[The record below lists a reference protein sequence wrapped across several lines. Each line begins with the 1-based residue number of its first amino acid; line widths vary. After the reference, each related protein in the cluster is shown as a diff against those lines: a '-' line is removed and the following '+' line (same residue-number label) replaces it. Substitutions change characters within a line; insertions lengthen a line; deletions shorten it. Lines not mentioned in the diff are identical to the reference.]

1 MATTTAGVDRQT
13 ERAYA
18 QYEEHIL
25 ARDQVAAS
33 EVFYDLV
40 RAGRTNEEILRETVR
55 IHAPFTHVPYH
66 QRIDGGVVRFVNND
80 HCLLSARASLRLP
93 EFVSEELRRLPLAQT
108 VWYVPS
114 GLDIWNQ
121 LLGKMPG
128 HYNRRGSTPSLE
140 QGVAKPEVHWENRR
154 TPIPF
159 DGTYEEGLNHWLT
172 LVQRGEVMHS
182 YGVFLGLFEQEAR
195 RPELLAQL
203 MFAGL
208 IDVQDRVLWNRSF
221 TTGHKSYRARATIE
235 LSQAVGWDQA
245 ADIIYAGVPD
255 IAVGPRWH
263 SSFEAGCQIFM
274 TRLDLEAPKSTL
286 AATVRSM
293 RDEELFAQQQPLTKP
308 ESDALVFALTNGHE
322 AGYVDIVVNLL
333 LAGRGPRQ
341 ILDTMQVA
349 ASHLLL
355 ATGTADN
362 FATSQHCAEYLNTLR
377 WFYDHFE
384 HPHRTKMLFVAGSFI
399 TQTAQH
405 LQNLPG
411 NGRPIIRAPHD
422 AEAMSRDQVLKQ
434 LDDALI
440 GLDPAASVSWTRAYL
455 DAGHER
461 SPLVRTLATAA
472 TKLGNDPH
480 NQEIGLC
487 LIEDY
492 LHSKSLDREMLL
504 LACAHHTAG
513 HRKYGDTLE
522 SYRRYADAFD
532 IDTKQWTVADGD
544 PLDVYTDEILR
555 EELGD
560 LPARG

>member
-1 MATTTAGVDRQT
+1 MATQTMHIDRQT
-13 ERAYA
+13 ARSYA
-18 QYEEHIL
+18 SYEEKIL
-25 ARDQVAAS
+25 ARDQVGAS

-40 RAGRTNEEILRETVR
+40 RAGRSNEEILRETIR
-55 IHAPFTHVPYH
+55 IHAPYTHVPYH

-93 EFVSEELRRLPLAQT
+93 SFVPEALRRLPLAQT
-108 VWYVPS
+108 VWYVPT

-128 HYNRRGSTPSLE
+128 HYNRRGQKSLE
-140 QGVAKPEVHWENRR
+140 TGVASPEVHWENRR
-154 TPIPF
+154 EPIRL
-159 DGTYEEGLNHWLT
+159 DGSYEEGLNHWLT
-172 LVQRGEVMHS
+172 LVAQGQVMQS
-182 YGVFLGLFEQEAR
+182 YGVFLGLFEEEAR

-255 IAVGPRWH
+255 IAVGPRWY
-263 SSFEAGCQIFM
+263 SSFEAACQIFM
-274 TRLDLEAPKSTL
+274 ARLELEPPKSTL
-286 AATVRSM
+286 APTTAST
-293 RDEELFAQQQPLTKP
+293 RDRDLFAQQQPLTKP
-308 ESDALVFALTNGHE
+308 EADALVTALTR
-322 AGYVDIVVNLL
+322 GYESAYVEHVVQLL

-341 ILDTMQVA
+341 ILEAMQIA
-349 ASHLLL
+349 AARLLL
-355 ATGTADN
+355 DTGTADN

-384 HPHRTKMLFVAGSFI
+384 HPHRTKLLFVAGSFI
-399 TQTAQH
+399 IQTALH

-411 NGRPIIRAPHD
+411 NGGPVIGAPKD
-422 AEAMSRDQVLKQ
+422 AESLSRDAVLRA

-440 GLDPAASVSWTRAYL
+440 GLDAPASVAWTRAYL

-472 TKLGNDPH
+472 AKLGNDPH

-487 LIEDY
+487 LVEDY
-492 LHSKSLDREMLL
+492 LHSSSPDREMLL

-513 HRKYGDTLE
+513 HRKYGDPLE
-522 SYRRYADAFD
+522 SYRRYADAFG
-532 IDTKQWTVADGD
+532 IDATQWTVADGD
-544 PLDVYTDEILR
+544 PVNVVLDEIQR
-555 EELGD
+555 EDLAD

>member
-1 MATTTAGVDRQT
+1 MATATAQIDRAT
-13 ERAYA
+13 KRLYDD
-18 QYEEHIL
+18 YEERL
-25 ARDQVAAS
+25 VARDQVGAS
-33 EVFYDLV
+33 RVFYDLV
-40 RAGRTNEEILRETVR
+40 REGRSTAEILRETVR

-93 EFVSEELRRLPLAQT
+93 QFVPDELRRLPLAQT
-108 VWYVPS
+108 VWYVPT

-128 HYNRRGSTPSLE
+128 HYNRRGTTPSLDE
-140 QGVAKPEVHWENRR
+140 GIAKPEVHWENRR
-154 TPIPF
+154 TPVPV
-159 DGTYEEGLNHWLT
+159 DGSYEEGLNRWLT
-172 LVQRGEVMHS
+172 LVEQGHVMES
-182 YGVFLGLFEQEAR
+182 YGVFLGLFEHEQR

-255 IAVGPRWH
+255 IAVGPRWY
-263 SSFEAGCQIFM
+263 SSFEAACQIFM
-274 TRLDLEAPKSTL
+274 TRLEPEPPRSTL
-286 AATVRSM
+286 APTAKST
-293 RDEELFAQQQPLTKP
+293 RDQELFAQDQPLTKT

-322 AGYVDIVVNLL
+322 AGYVELVVDML

-341 ILDTMQVA
+341 ILEEMQVA
-349 ASHLLL
+349 AAHLLL
-355 ATGTADN
+355 ATGTPDN

-384 HPHRTKMLFVAGSFI
+384 HPHRTKLLFVAGSFI
-399 TQTAQH
+399 IQTAQH
-405 LQNLPG
+405 LLNLPG
-411 NGRPIIRAPHD
+411 NGRPIIRAPKD
-422 AEAMSRDQVLKQ
+422 AEAMSRDGMLKQ
-434 LDDALI
+434 LDEALI

-461 SPLVRTLATAA
+461 SPLLRVLAAAA

-487 LIEDY
+487 LVEDY
-492 LHSKSLDREMLL
+492 LHSHSPDRDVLL

-522 SYRRYADAFD
+522 SFRRYAEAFD
-532 IDTKQWTVADGD
+532 IDTQQWTVAEGD
-544 PLDVYTDEILR
+544 PIDVYLDEIQR
-555 EELGD
+555 EELAAQH
-560 LPARG
+560 ARA